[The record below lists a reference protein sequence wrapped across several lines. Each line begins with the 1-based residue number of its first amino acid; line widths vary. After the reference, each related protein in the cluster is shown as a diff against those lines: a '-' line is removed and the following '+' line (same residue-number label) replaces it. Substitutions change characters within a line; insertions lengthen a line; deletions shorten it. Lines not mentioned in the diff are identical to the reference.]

1 MAGSS
6 PSFRPHSGWT
16 CAVAGKLLSTLLLVS
31 GLAGIAVWKLGP
43 TFAEHDGLHHVASS
57 QVNLRHRRLRQ
68 CENSWERQLA
78 HILRVNPNEDCSD
91 DDCEL
96 TPFCYDP
103 LLNVGPQL
111 ACCDGN
117 VRVFSNEIL
126 VEDEDSSLFE
136 ELEAQGLGLAVDS
149 TGKYQVRLIIAERPS
164 CNSVNLLTDTHEGAT
179 YYEYIEHL
187 KQRLQHHQL
196 SCNLNHWEL
205 IQVSEN
211 NTVCRSQANDFLHSP
226 LNERYNDVEL
236 TTIAFDESTGGW
248 TSGWAQ
254 GWCPPFAAVEGK
266 CDVNLPFASRLQG
279 NSGNGSNTGFKPDG
293 GLAIDFDSGLNGEFG
308 ARQVHSEPNYDDHI
322 AFFRKG
328 GLKDE
333 WLNDL
338 AIVEDGEHP
347 EEGHVARLAAFIR
360 NNGTQ
365 EEPEWVPAHHGGLT
379 TTRLFGSGR
388 YEVRA
393 KVPLAEGFA
402 WGMWTEYSSG
412 PIYADRPKPSSC
424 SSFEGL
430 QAGDMESCASCAEH
444 LPESGSP
451 FWLKKEK
458 GSVNA
463 QEIDNMCPPAA
474 ADVRKS
480 SPHPDGLIDTLEG
493 VPFYGGI
500 QVSLTTEGDTSPDS
514 ALALDR
520 FPVANDDGTLWYH
533 RSIQVSE
540 NVADHIDMLHYVIH
554 GIDLDGS
561 NGYNGVTGPLG
572 APLEATVPAGCGGTS
587 EGIPVHV
594 LRADLD
600 AVPHNEEADGGSDV
614 TGHAR
619 IIVHGTTVRV
629 YVEASGL
636 SPDLPHAM
644 HIHGAVSD
652 GGDGE
657 ESDNDGSMC
666 PPATADVRGLNGTDS
681 PPDGFIDVLEGVPFY
696 GGILASLTTE
706 GDTSPD
712 SALALDRFPVA
723 DGDGHLTYY
732 RVFEVSED
740 VSAGL
745 AQLHIVIHGLDLDD
759 DGEYDGE
766 AGSLGAPLEATL
778 PVTCGELEVVSMD
791 GTMYELMVG
800 AVPHAEDADGGSN
813 VEGHGY
819 VVVANAVL
827 YVDMY
832 VEGVTA
838 GVPHAQHFHGSMMAG
853 ARNMCPPA
861 AADVRGLN
869 CGSDLTDGLI
879 DTLEGVP
886 FYGGIQVSLTTE
898 GDTSPDSALALDRF
912 PVANDDGT
920 LWYHRSIQVSEN
932 VADHIDML
940 HYVIHGIDLD
950 GSNGYNGVTGPLG
963 APLEA
968 TVPAGCGG
976 TSEGIPVHVLRADL
990 DAVPHNEEADG
1001 GSDVT
1006 GHARIIVHGTTVRV
1020 YVEASGLSPDLPH
1033 AMHIHGAVSDGGD
1046 GEESDNDGSMCPPAT
1061 ADVRGLNGTDSPPDG
1076 FIDVLEGVPF
1086 YGGILASLT
1095 TEGDTSPDS
1104 ALALDRFPV
1113 ADGDGHLTYYRVFE
1127 VSEDV
1132 SAGLAQLHIVIH
1144 GLDLDDDGEYDG
1156 EAGSLGAPLEATLPV
1171 TCGELEVVSM
1181 DGTMYELMVGAVPH
1195 AEDADGGSNVEGHG
1209 YVVVADAV
1217 LYVDMY
1223 VEGVTAGVPHAQHFH
1238 GSMMAGAR
1246 NMCPPAAA
1254 DVRKSSPHPD
1264 GLIDTLEGV
1273 PFYGGIQVSLT
1284 TEGDT
1289 SPDSALALDRFPVAN
1304 DDGTLWYHR
1313 SIQVSE
1319 NVADHIDML
1328 HYVIHGIDLDGSNGY
1343 NGVTGPLGAPLEAT
1357 VPAGCGGTS
1366 EGIPVHVLRA
1376 DLDAVPHNEEADGG
1390 SDVTGHARI
1399 IVHGTTVRVYVEA
1412 SGLSPDLPHAMHI
1425 HGAVSDGGDGEES
1438 DNDGSMCPPATA
1450 DVRGLNGTDSPPD
1463 GFIDVLEGVPF
1474 YGGILASLTTEGD
1487 TSPDSALALDRFP
1500 VADRDGHLTY
1510 YRVFEVSEDV
1520 SAGLAQLHIVIHGL
1534 DLDDDGEYDGEAG
1547 SLGAPLEATLPVTC
1561 GELEV
1566 VSMDGTMYELM
1577 VGAVPHA
1584 EDADGGSNVEGHGYV
1599 VVANAVLYVDM
1610 YVEGVA
1616 AGVPHAQ
1623 HFHGSM
1629 MAGAR
1634 NMCPPAAADVRGL
1647 NCGSDL
1653 TDGLID
1659 TLEGVPFYGGI
1670 QVSLTTE
1677 GDTSPDSALALDRF
1691 PVANDDGTLWY
1702 HRSIQVSENVA
1713 DHIDMLHYVI
1723 HGIDLD
1729 GSNGYNGVTGPLGAP
1744 LEATVPAGC
1753 GGTSEGIP
1761 VHVLR
1766 ADLDAVPHNEEADG
1780 GSDVTG
1786 HARIIV
1792 HGTTVRVY
1800 VEASGLS
1807 PDLPH
1812 AMHIHG
1818 AVSDDGD
1825 GEESDNDGS
1834 MCPPATADVRGLN
1847 GTDSPPDGFID
1858 VLEGVPFYGGILA
1871 SLTTE
1876 GDTSPDSALALD
1888 RFPVA
1893 DGDGHLTYYRVFEVS
1908 EDVSAGLA
1916 KLHIVIHGLDLDD
1929 DGEYDGEAGSL
1940 GAPLEATLPV
1950 TCGELE
1956 VVSMDGTMYELM
1968 VGAVPHAE
1976 DADGGSNVEGH
1987 GYVVVADA
1995 VLYVDMYVEGVA
2007 AGVPHA
2013 QHFHGKLPEQADS
2026 FIPAGFYTPTAGTEY
2041 LQSEVNFLFPGHMG
2055 TLDNSN
2061 IASIINRRWSSPDH
2075 DGTQSHFL
2083 IVGNESFIGDGA
2095 YHDYAFEWHTG
2106 GHTSNGYQ
2114 EPRVDYYIDGVYTG
2128 SNTIAVPSVVGRFNL
2143 MLFPA
2148 DWNGDL
2154 APEQAEG
2161 DAQSSLH
2168 TYLLY
2173 ATAYVSK
2180 VSITPFYESNDAVLP
2195 AAYDQ
2200 PDLNRRAV
2208 CGEDVFIPCGTN
2220 PIVPFTTPNH
2230 YISPEDGGP
2239 VTPCC
2244 GAVCMSTEE
2253 EECPTGV
2260 NSVYVVGNRPAQ
2272 DCRCTHSGPDEF
2284 GDPTFSG
2291 EEFDATCLWHPTK
2304 PRDFEP
2310 SECTRRDYPMQLDYY
2325 RGRGPWDINLG
2336 CRYDINRVCVDAN
2349 LNEEEMV
2356 QSCYDWLD
2364 ENCGQLFNRTY
2375 WEAWVERP
2383 SLRCRLYI
2391 RPPYHENNIDYTVY
2405 PGVTPSNIGEVLL
2418 PEADY
2423 FQGCRFNFLKNPP
2436 IYIPSNT
2443 SEEASSE
2450 GEGNPQT
2457 SGDQESAND
2466 PSRRQLD
2473 HLDRPQFDPTGCS
2486 WALDYCPGATIEMF
2500 NVAVS
2505 RRTDINGNR
2514 VCEIQRKDE
2523 FTPSRPRDLEYPGT
2537 RGTCDVDYEEFMPWC
2552 ESDDDC
2558 EDWTGDHCDVP
2569 AALSVKCSEAHF
2581 CHISF
2586 NNSVAPEVPPVPLC
2600 YPMDEEKYSEPYRGC
2615 SRNYNTRPPCGD
2627 TVSDCKEF
2635 VESHCDDPSVYVIT
2649 LAEELDR
2656 NGNARCI
2663 IQREH
2668 DFAVGSPDQACEASE
2683 CFSCQRDGCNS
2694 SEPAFPS
2701 PSPIAVTPP
2710 PLPSPSPA
2718 PMEAESS
2725 VFRVA
2730 AEGFGSLSS
2739 TEFED
2744 HIVDWIDLYSDDN
2757 DLNVVVAA
2765 IATRVNLAGD
2775 LLVFDANVT
2784 VIGASLD
2791 LEQLAQNL
2799 DALAENLLQYLN
2811 NEVFVLEFI
2820 CSNRVSPRRI
2830 AEGA

>member
-430 QAGDMESCASCAEH
+430 QAGDMESCASCAEY

-652 GGDGE
+652 DGDGE

-819 VVVANAVL
+819 VVVADAVL

-832 VEGVTA
+832 VEGVAA

-1113 ADGDGHLTYYRVFE
+1113 ADRDGHLTYYRVFE

-1132 SAGLAQLHIVIH
+1132 SANLAQLHIVIH

-1223 VEGVTAGVPHAQHFH
+1223 VEGVT
-1238 GSMMAGAR
+1238 
-1246 NMCPPAAA
+1246 
-1254 DVRKSSPHPD
+1254 
-1264 GLIDTLEGV
+1264 
-1273 PFYGGIQVSLT
+1273 
-1284 TEGDT
+1284 
-1289 SPDSALALDRFPVAN
+1289 
-1304 DDGTLWYHR
+1304 
-1313 SIQVSE
+1313 
-1319 NVADHIDML
+1319 
-1328 HYVIHGIDLDGSNGY
+1328 
-1343 NGVTGPLGAPLEAT
+1343 
-1357 VPAGCGGTS
+1357 
-1366 EGIPVHVLRA
+1366 
-1376 DLDAVPHNEEADGG
+1376 
-1390 SDVTGHARI
+1390 
-1399 IVHGTTVRVYVEA
+1399 
-1412 SGLSPDLPHAMHI
+1412 
-1425 HGAVSDGGDGEES
+1425 
-1438 DNDGSMCPPATA
+1438 
-1450 DVRGLNGTDSPPD
+1450 
-1463 GFIDVLEGVPF
+1463 
-1474 YGGILASLTTEGD
+1474 
-1487 TSPDSALALDRFP
+1487 
-1500 VADRDGHLTY
+1500 
-1510 YRVFEVSEDV
+1510 
-1520 SAGLAQLHIVIHGL
+1520 
-1534 DLDDDGEYDGEAG
+1534 
-1547 SLGAPLEATLPVTC
+1547 
-1561 GELEV
+1561 
-1566 VSMDGTMYELM
+1566 
-1577 VGAVPHA
+1577 
-1584 EDADGGSNVEGHGYV
+1584 
-1599 VVANAVLYVDM
+1599 
-1610 YVEGVA
+1610 
-1616 AGVPHAQ
+1616 
-1623 HFHGSM
+1623 
-1629 MAGAR
+1629 
-1634 NMCPPAAADVRGL
+1634 
-1647 NCGSDL
+1647 
-1653 TDGLID
+1653 
-1659 TLEGVPFYGGI
+1659 
-1670 QVSLTTE
+1670 
-1677 GDTSPDSALALDRF
+1677 
-1691 PVANDDGTLWY
+1691 
-1702 HRSIQVSENVA
+1702 
-1713 DHIDMLHYVI
+1713 
-1723 HGIDLD
+1723 
-1729 GSNGYNGVTGPLGAP
+1729 
-1744 LEATVPAGC
+1744 
-1753 GGTSEGIP
+1753 
-1761 VHVLR
+1761 
-1766 ADLDAVPHNEEADG
+1766 
-1780 GSDVTG
+1780 
-1786 HARIIV
+1786 
-1792 HGTTVRVY
+1792 
-1800 VEASGLS
+1800 
-1807 PDLPH
+1807 
-1812 AMHIHG
+1812 
-1818 AVSDDGD
+1818 
-1825 GEESDNDGS
+1825 
-1834 MCPPATADVRGLN
+1834 
-1847 GTDSPPDGFID
+1847 
-1858 VLEGVPFYGGILA
+1858 
-1871 SLTTE
+1871 
-1876 GDTSPDSALALD
+1876 
-1888 RFPVA
+1888 
-1893 DGDGHLTYYRVFEVS
+1893 
-1908 EDVSAGLA
+1908 
-1916 KLHIVIHGLDLDD
+1916 
-1929 DGEYDGEAGSL
+1929 
-1940 GAPLEATLPV
+1940 
-1950 TCGELE
+1950 
-1956 VVSMDGTMYELM
+1956 
-1968 VGAVPHAE
+1968 
-1976 DADGGSNVEGH
+1976 
-1987 GYVVVADA
+1987 
-1995 VLYVDMYVEGVA
+1995 

-2586 NNSVAPEVPPVPLC
+2586 NNSVAPEMPPVPLC
-2600 YPMDEEKYSEPYRGC
+2600 YPMDEEKGSEPYRGC
-2615 SRNYNTRPPCGD
+2615 SRNYNARPPCGD

-2668 DFAVGSPDQACEASE
+2668 DLAVGSPDQACEASE

-2701 PSPIAVTPP
+2701 PSPIAVTSS

-2744 HIVDWIDLYSDDN
+2744 HIVDWIDVYSDDN

-2820 CSNRVSPRRI
+2820 CSIRVSPRRI